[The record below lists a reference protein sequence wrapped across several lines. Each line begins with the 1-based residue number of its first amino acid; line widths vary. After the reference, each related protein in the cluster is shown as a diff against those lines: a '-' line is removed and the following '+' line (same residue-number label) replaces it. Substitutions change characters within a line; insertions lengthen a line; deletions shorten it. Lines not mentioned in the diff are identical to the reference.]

1 MALMASQICCT
12 LVLVLALWASKSS
25 SRVLNDEPS
34 MVDQHEQW
42 MALHGR
48 VYENDVEKSKR
59 FQIFSENV
67 KRIEALNKMD
77 RGFTLG
83 VNAFADVTNEEFRAF
98 HTGYK
103 GNSAS
108 KSNSKSFRYAN
119 VSHVPTSKDWRA
131 KGAVTPIKYQG
142 QCGSCWAFSTVAA
155 TEALHQ
161 LHTGKL
167 VSLSEQELVDCD
179 TEYDSGCQGGLLDTA
194 FTFIQQHG
202 GLTTE
207 ANYPYTGTDG
217 VCNAK
222 RAASNAAS
230 ISGYENVPADDEEAL
245 MKAVAHQPVSVAVE
259 GGGFD
264 FQFYSGGVF
273 TGQCGTDLDHAA
285 LAIGYGAAD
294 GGGKY
299 WLIKNSWGTTWG
311 EKGYMRMKMGGGGR
325 QGLCGIAMEASYPVA

>member
-34 MVDQHEQW
+34 MVDKHEQW

-83 VNAFADVTNEEFRAF
+83 VNAFADLTNEEFRAF

-108 KSNSKSFRYAN
+108 RSNSKSFRYAN
-119 VSHVPTSKDWRA
+119 VSDIPTSMDWRA
-131 KGAVTPIKYQG
+131 KGAVTPIKDQG
-142 QCGSCWAFSTVAA
+142 LC
-155 TEALHQ
+155 ALHQ
-161 LHTGKL
+161 LQTGKL

-217 VCNAK
+217 VCDAK
-222 RAASNAAS
+222 RATNNAAS
-230 ISGYENVPADDEEAL
+230 IGGYEDVPADDEEAL

-273 TGQCGTDLDHAA
+273 TGQCGTDLDHAV
-285 LAIGYGAAD
+285 LAIGYG
-294 GGGKY
+294 GGEY

-311 EKGYMRMKMGGGGR
+311 EKGYMRMKMGGGGK